1 MKKMFLCSSFKDSYS
16 LLSDFAGESL
26 KGKRVTFFPT
36 ASAVEEVTHY
46 ALCRGS
52 EGSLSAIRD
61 AA

>member
-46 ALCRGS
+46 V
-52 EGSLSAIRD
+52 E
-61 AA
+61 AAKEAFQ